1 MKMSEFPIKVLRV
14 ALTQRCNLNCI
25 YCHHEG
31 ECSQSDNGKKE
42 ITKEEVEN
50 LLKVTSE
57 LGIKKVR
64 FTGGEP
70 LIRKDVVDIVQIASN
85 YMDDVSMSTNGTLLC
100 EKVSDLKDAGISRF
114 NVTLNTLDNDTYKSI
129 TGKEKLQDVID
140 GIEQIYQQKISPIK
154 VNMVVMQRNYREIK
168 KMVKFTKEG
177 MVLQL
182 IELISDKDNLNSDFY
197 KENYASLLPIEEHLE
212 KHATK
217 VIEREKHRRKKYFVP
232 QEIEV
237 VRSMHNT
244 IFCNNCM
251 SIRVTSEGEVKN
263 CLFRNDNLIK
273 VKDFS
278 DHEELK
284 ELLIYSIKSK
294 TPYWC

>member
-1 MKMSEFPIKVLRV
+1 MSELPVRVIRV

-31 ECSQSDNGKKE
+31 ECSQSDNGKNE
-42 ITKEEVEN
+42 IKKEEIED
-50 LLKVTSE
+50 LLKVSKE
-57 LGIKKVR
+57 LGIRKVR

-70 LIRKDVVDIVQIASN
+70 LLRKDIVEIIEIASK
-85 YMDDVSMSTNGTLLC
+85 YMDDISMSTNGVLLSDTI
-100 EKVSDLKDAGISRF
+100 SDLKKAGISRI
-114 NVTLNTLDNDTYKSI
+114 NVTLNTLNEEIYKSI
-129 TGKEKLQDVID
+129 TGKSKLQEVLA
-140 GIEQIYQQKISPIK
+140 GIEKTYEEEIFPIK

-168 KMVKFTKEG
+168 DLVKYTKEG

-182 IELISDKDNLNSDFY
+182 IELISEKNGTDSKFY
-197 KENYASLLPIEEHLE
+197 KENYASLLPIEEYLE
-212 KHATK
+212 KHSMK
-217 VIEREKHRRKKYFVP
+217 IVEREKQRRKKYFVP

-244 IFCNNCM
+244 VFCNNCM
-251 SIRVTSEGEVKN
+251 SIRVTSEGEIKN

-273 VKDFS
+273 IKNFS
-278 DHEELK
+278 DHEKLK
-284 ELLIYSIKSK
+284 ESIIHSIKTK

>member
-1 MKMSEFPIKVLRV
+1 MSELPVKVLRA

-31 ECSQSDNGKKE
+31 ECSQANNVKNEIKKE
-42 ITKEEVEN
+42 DIED
-50 LLKVTSE
+50 LLKVSKD

-70 LIRKDVVDIVQIASN
+70 LLRKDIVEIIEIASK
-85 YMDDVSMSTNGTLLC
+85 YMDDISISTNGVLLSDTI
-100 EKVSDLKDAGISRF
+100 SDLKRAGISRI
-114 NVTLNTLDNDTYKSI
+114 NVTLNTLNEDVYKSI
-129 TGKEKLQDVID
+129 TGKNKLQEVLA
-140 GIEQIYQQKISPIK
+140 GIEKTYEEKIFPIK

-168 KMVKFTKEG
+168 NLINYTKEG

-182 IELISDKDNLNSDFY
+182 IELISDKDGTESKFY
-197 KENYASLLPIEEHLE
+197 KENYASLVPIEEYLE
-212 KHATK
+212 KHSIRI
-217 VIEREKHRRKKYFVP
+217 VEREKQRRKKYFVP

-244 IFCNNCM
+244 VFCNNCS
-251 SIRVTSEGEVKN
+251 SIRVTSEGEIKN

-273 VKDFS
+273 ISDFS
-278 DHEELK
+278 DHKKLK
-284 ELLIYSIKSK
+284 DKLIFSIKTK

>member
-1 MKMSEFPIKVLRV
+1 MSELPVKVLRV
-14 ALTQRCNLNCI
+14 AVTQRCNLNCI

-31 ECSQSDNGKKE
+31 ECSQSDNGRKE
-42 ITKEEVEN
+42 ITKEEIED
-50 LLKVTSE
+50 LLKVSKE
-57 LGIKKVR
+57 LGIRKVR

-70 LIRKDVVDIVQIASN
+70 LLRKDIVEIIDTASK
-85 YMDDVSMSTNGTLLC
+85 YMDDISMSTNGVLLSSTI
-100 EKVSDLKDAGISRF
+100 SDLKKAGISRI
-114 NVTLNTLDNDTYKSI
+114 NVTLNTLNEEIYKSI
-129 TGKEKLQDVID
+129 TGKNKLHDVLD
-140 GIEQIYQQKISPIK
+140 GIEKTFLEEIFPIK

-168 KMVKFTKEG
+168 DLVKYTKEG

-182 IELISDKDNLNSDFY
+182 IELISEKNGTDSEFY
-197 KENYASLLPIEEHLE
+197 KENYASLLPIEEYLE

-217 VIEREKHRRKKYFVP
+217 IVEREKQRRKKYFVP

-244 IFCNNCM
+244 VFCKNCM
-251 SIRVTSEGEVKN
+251 SIRVTSEGEIKN

-278 DHEELK
+278 DHEKLK
-284 ELLIYSIKSK
+284 ESLIYSIKTK

>member
-1 MKMSEFPIKVLRV
+1 MPELPVKVLRV
-14 ALTQRCNLNCI
+14 AVTQRCNLNCI

-31 ECSQSDNGKKE
+31 ECSQSDNGRKE
-42 ITKEEVEN
+42 ITKEEIED
-50 LLKVTSE
+50 LLKVSKE
-57 LGIKKVR
+57 LGIRKVR

-70 LIRKDVVDIVQIASN
+70 LLRKDIVEIIDTASK
-85 YMDDVSMSTNGTLLC
+85 YMDDISMSTNGVLLSSTI
-100 EKVSDLKDAGISRF
+100 SDLKKAGISRI
-114 NVTLNTLDNDTYKSI
+114 NVTLNTLNEEIYKSI
-129 TGKEKLQDVID
+129 TGKNKLHDVLD
-140 GIEQIYQQKISPIK
+140 GIEKTFLEEIFPIK

-168 KMVKFTKEG
+168 DLVKYTKEG

-182 IELISDKDNLNSDFY
+182 IELISEKNGTDSEFY
-197 KENYASLLPIEEHLE
+197 KENYASLLPIEEYLE

-217 VIEREKHRRKKYFVP
+217 IVEREKQRRKKYFVP

-244 IFCNNCM
+244 VFCNNCM
-251 SIRVTSEGEVKN
+251 SIRVTSEGEIKN

-278 DHEELK
+278 DHKKLK
-284 ELLIYSIKSK
+284 ESLIYSIKTK

>member
-1 MKMSEFPIKVLRV
+1 MSELPVKVLRV

-42 ITKEEVEN
+42 ITKEDIED
-50 LLKVTSE
+50 LLKVSKD

-70 LIRKDVVDIVQIASN
+70 LLRKDIVEIVEIASKH
-85 YMDDVSMSTNGTLLC
+85 MEDISISTNGTLLS
-100 EKVSDLKDAGISRF
+100 EKVSDLKEAGISRF
-114 NVTLNTLDNDTYKSI
+114 NITLNTLNNEIYKSI
-129 TGKEKLQDVID
+129 AGKDTLKDVLE
-140 GIEQIYQQKISPIK
+140 GIEKTYEEKIFPIK

-168 KMVKFTKEG
+168 EMINYTKEG

-182 IELISDKDNLNSDFY
+182 IELISAKDDLDSDFY
-197 KENYASLLPIEEHLE
+197 KENYASLIPIEEYLE
-212 KHATK
+212 SHSIKI
-217 VIEREKHRRKKYFVP
+217 IEREKQRRKKYFVP

-244 IFCNNCM
+244 VFCKNCT
-251 SIRVTSEGEVKN
+251 SIRLTSEGKIKN

-278 DHEELK
+278 DHEKLK
-284 ELLIYSIKSK
+284 ETLIKSIKTK

>member
-1 MKMSEFPIKVLRV
+1 MPELPVKVLRV
-14 ALTQRCNLNCI
+14 AVTQRCNLNCI

-31 ECSQSDNGKKE
+31 ECSQSDNGRKE
-42 ITKEEVEN
+42 ITKEEIED
-50 LLKVTSE
+50 LLKVSKE
-57 LGIKKVR
+57 LGIRKVR

-70 LIRKDVVDIVQIASN
+70 LLRKDIVEIIDTASK
-85 YMDDVSMSTNGTLLC
+85 YMDDISMSTNGVLLSSTI
-100 EKVSDLKDAGISRF
+100 SDLKKAGISRI
-114 NVTLNTLDNDTYKSI
+114 NVTLNTLNEEIYKSI
-129 TGKEKLQDVID
+129 TGKNKLHDVLD
-140 GIEQIYQQKISPIK
+140 GIEKTFLEEIFPIK

-168 KMVKFTKEG
+168 DLVKYTKEG

-182 IELISDKDNLNSDFY
+182 IELISEKNGTDSEFY
-197 KENYASLLPIEEHLE
+197 KENYASLLPIEEYLE

-217 VIEREKHRRKKYFVP
+217 IVEREKQRRKKYFVP

-244 IFCNNCM
+244 VFCKNCM
-251 SIRVTSEGEVKN
+251 SIRVTSEGEIKN

-278 DHEELK
+278 DHEKLK
-284 ELLIYSIKSK
+284 ESLIYSIKTK

>member
-1 MKMSEFPIKVLRV
+1 MSELAVRVIRV

-31 ECSQSDNGKKE
+31 ECSQSDNGKNEIKKE
-42 ITKEEVEN
+42 DIED
-50 LLKVTSE
+50 LLKVSKE
-57 LGIKKVR
+57 LGIRKVR

-70 LIRKDVVDIVQIASN
+70 LIRKDIVEIIEIASK
-85 YMDDVSMSTNGTLLC
+85 YMDDISMSTNGVLLSDTI
-100 EKVSDLKDAGISRF
+100 SDLKKAGISRI
-114 NVTLNTLDNDTYKSI
+114 NVTLNTLNEEIYKSI
-129 TGKEKLQDVID
+129 TGKSKLQDVLA
-140 GIEQIYQQKISPIK
+140 GIEKTYEEKIFPIK

-168 KMVKFTKEG
+168 DLVKYTKEG

-182 IELISDKDNLNSDFY
+182 IELISEKNGTDSKFY
-197 KENYASLLPIEEHLE
+197 KENYASLLPIEEYLE
-212 KHATK
+212 KHSIK
-217 VIEREKHRRKKYFVP
+217 IVEREKQRRKKYFVP

-244 IFCNNCM
+244 VFCNNCM
-251 SIRVTSEGEVKN
+251 SIRVTSEGEIKN

-273 VKDFS
+273 IKNFS
-278 DHEELK
+278 DHEKLK
-284 ELLIYSIKSK
+284 ECIIHSIKTK